1 MDNLEL
7 QMLLDELYTESFL
20 ESIEMI
26 YEKESEYKKSS
37 FYKQTKIPLIQLYEK
52 YFQYRML
59 NYSMQ
64 EKFNDFIKEID
75 AKQIIDKCKIGFTYE
90 EANHDEDY
98 PLMYEFLKH
107 LVKIDQVNV
116 TKNGKN
122 QCNDYDYK
130 TITDILHKLI
140 IKFKNDL

>member
-7 QMLLDELYTESFL
+7 QMLLDDLYNSSFL
-20 ESIEMI
+20 DSIEII

-64 EKFNDFIKEID
+64 EKFNDFIREID
-75 AKQIIDKCKIGFTYE
+75 IKQMIETGLNWLEQLENTERVNQLITKVLENFDLDYIKNNNE
-90 EANHDEDY
+90 ELKELLQNFK
-98 PLMYEFLKH
+98 EFE
-107 LVKIDQVNV
+107 
-116 TKNGKN
+116 
-122 QCNDYDYK
+122 
-130 TITDILHKLI
+130 
-140 IKFKNDL
+140 

>member
-7 QMLLDELYTESFL
+7 QILLDELYTESFL
-20 ESIEMI
+20 DSIQII

-37 FYKQTKIPLIQLYEK
+37 FYKQTKITLIQLYEK

-75 AKQIIDKCKIGFTYE
+75 AKQIIETGL
-90 EANHDEDY
+90 N
-98 PLMYEFLKH
+98 
-107 LVKIDQVNV
+107 
-116 TKNGKN
+116 
-122 QCNDYDYK
+122 
-130 TITDILHKLI
+130 
-140 IKFKNDL
+140 